1 MAKSKI
7 WRYTVTPQEFRFWKM
22 EGMQGWRQALE
33 ACVEDEAREQGSEKY
48 VVFDRNNEVLAKGE
62 VRKIVEPVLATS

>member
-7 WRYTVTPQEFRFWKM
+7 WRYTVTAQEQRFWNM
-22 EGMQGWRQALE
+22 DGMQGWRQALE

-48 VVFDRNNEVLAKGE
+48 IVFDRNNEVLAKGE
-62 VRKIVEPVLATS
+62 VRKILEPQLAAN

>member
-7 WRYTVTPQEFRFWKM
+7 WRYTVTPQEQRFWNM

-48 VVFDRNNEVLAKGE
+48 IVFNRNNEVIAKGE
-62 VRKIVEPVLATS
+62 VRKILEPQLAAS

>member
-1 MAKSKI
+1 
-7 WRYTVTPQEFRFWKM
+7 M

-62 VRKIVEPVLATS
+62 VRKIVEPVLAAT